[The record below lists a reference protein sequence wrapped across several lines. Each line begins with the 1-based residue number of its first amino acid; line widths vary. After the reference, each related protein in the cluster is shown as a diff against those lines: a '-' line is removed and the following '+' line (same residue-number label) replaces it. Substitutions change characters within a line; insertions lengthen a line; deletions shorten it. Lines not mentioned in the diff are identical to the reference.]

1 MISMDHSDDNLI
13 QNNYEEESVDED
25 DDKNQSEKSG
35 D

>member
-13 QNNYEEESVDED
+13 QNNYEEESVDD

>member
-25 DDKNQSEKSG
+25 DGKNQSEKSG

>member
-13 QNNYEEESVDED
+13 QNNYEEESVAENDN
-25 DDKNQSEKSG
+25 NQSSKSE